1 MVKQIGPD
9 RAVAG
14 YTILTDDESKDV
26 NKVKA
31 KLQAEGIDGAVTM
44 KLAGSRSETTY
55 IPGSGGYAPFG
66 TYYNRSGA
74 FMGDPGMVVTDTIAS
89 VQTNIYSVADEKLI
103 WSGTSDLYNPSDA
116 RKVVGEI
123 AKAVGDEL
131 RKEKLIQ

>member
-55 IPGSGGYAPFG
+55 IPGSGGYC
-66 TYYNRSGA
+66 
-74 FMGDPGMVVTDTIAS
+74 
-89 VQTNIYSVADEKLI
+89 
-103 WSGTSDLYNPSDA
+103 
-116 RKVVGEI
+116 
-123 AKAVGDEL
+123 AVRHVLQPL
-131 RKEKLIQ
+131 RRVHG